1 MSIIKYK
8 SRLRVREGRAFF
20 WGCAAFSVFNKDT
33 GDGGA
38 VVTRRTII
46 CSCTVSSFLFS
57 PFVPS
62 LPRRFGRIRRRLPRS
77 RSPRGDIKF
86 IGCENYKMRR
96 FPHRVLPVELSFP
109 GLCPPTQYAHT
120 RPFKFYHH
128 PRAHRV

>member
-8 SRLRVREGRAFF
+8 SRLRVREGREFF

-33 GDGGA
+33 DAGGA

-46 CSCTVSSFLFS
+46 CSCTVFLPFFPFHPLFS
-57 PFVPS
+57 P
-62 LPRRFGRIRRRLPRS
+62 RFSRIRRRLLRS

-96 FPHRVLPVELSFP
+96 FPHRVLPVKLSFP

-128 PRAHRV
+128 PRAHRA